1 MVSQQFRPPTVTYL
15 IDSSNLDTTLDNLS
29 LHLLTAILV
38 ELGLF
43 LSECS
48 SVHLTEERHHLGVQ
62 HRREQVGVQCG
73 MSESFLKAVPFNIPT
88 FRMHLRQSKFFLRR
102 VEVPEVVVKDANTV
116 ELVGCDNEDGRDSP

>member
-62 HRREQVGVQCG
+62 HRREQVSVQCG
-73 MSESFLKAVPFNIPT
+73 MTKSFLETVSFDIPT
-88 FRMHLRQSKFFLRR
+88 FRMYLCQSEFFLCR
-102 VEVPEVVVKDANTV
+102 VEVPEVVVKYANTV